1 MFEGSISVLV
11 PLQEAVF
18 TEEDREKFPR
28 VNRNTILCL
37 VAFYIFFSMTCW
49 MALGNDVRTV
59 LTTSLPAGSA
69 ATTVQLAYSV
79 AVIFTFPLQNYPA
92 LEIACRSVAAAIDKC
107 KACNHCSTSSD
118 DFQHKVISSVLVLLL
133 AVVAVT
139 TMENLDKVVSFL
151 GGLLGCPIAFIF
163 PPLIHLQL
171 AGRAGKLSQQRKV
184 MDVLAALM
192 GLVAMVLSTMT
203 TLLRGA

>member
-1 MFEGSISVLV
+1 
-11 PLQEAVF
+11 
-18 TEEDREKFPR
+18 
-28 VNRNTILCL
+28 
-37 VAFYIFFSMTCW
+37 MTCW

-59 LTTSLPAGSA
+59 LTTSLPAGPTT
-69 ATTVQLAYSV
+69 TTVQLAYSV

-107 KACNHCSTSSD
+107 KACKHFSTSRD
-118 DFQHKVISSVLVLLL
+118 DVQHKIISSVLVMLL

-139 TMENLDKVVSFL
+139 TMERLDKVVSFL

-171 AGRAGKLSQQRKV
+171 AGRAGKLSQGRKI
-184 MDVLAALM
+184 MDILVALL
-192 GLVAMVLSTMT
+192 GLVAMVVSTAT